1 MFSHWFPYDNDI
13 WKQKMQQKKLHLYKY
28 IVEQVCVHA
37 CAHVCV
43 NVWIL
48 LLTCV
53 HSWRGTT
60 RNGREWFVS
69 FWNLRKILK
78 VNRFLLVSSS
88 DGSKMKK
95 KRKERNRKSKNS
107 INLKHSFSCVKE
119 RFKYCLNP
127 MWPKG
132 FYILRKMV
140 LTLGCKS

>member
-1 MFSHWFPYDNDI
+1 MISI
-13 WKQKMQQKKLHLYKY
+13 WQWYLKTKNATKETSF
-28 IVEQVCVHA
+28 IQVYSRTSVCACMCTCV
-37 CAHVCV
+37 CECV
-43 NVWIL
+43 NTL
-48 LLTCV
+48 AYMCSLME
-53 HSWRGTT
+53 
-60 RNGREWFVS
+60 RNNKKWKGMVCFFLEFKKNTQGKS
-69 FWNLRKILK
+69 FPSSFFFRWLK
-78 VNRFLLVSSS
+78 NE
-88 DGSKMKK
+88 K